1 MNIAD
6 TMEGETSVVESDASA
21 RESDLAE
28 RNGFDSLTY
37 VPTES
42 EWEVSDFF
50 HPKMNAMNGYLD
62 T

>member
-42 EWEVSDFF
+42 EWEVSDFD
-50 HPKMNAMNGYLD
+50 PKMNAMDGYLD